1 MAAPSSEQKPFDIK
15 EHLTNWSKNGS
26 IPDDHIAY
34 LKELKA
40 SGFEPKVIYD
50 IGANVLHWTREAKKL
65 WPKAK
70 FVLFDAYQP
79 GEFLYKDYDYHIGVL
94 SDVND
99 NVVKF
104 YVNDIWPGGNS
115 YYREVGSFGSVFPKD
130 KYILYR
136 TETLDSVVEDNEF
149 PLPDLVKIDV
159 QGAEKDVIAGGA
171 KTLANAKHM
180 LVEIQA
186 IEYNEG
192 APLVDETVPYIES
205 CGWKLT
211 RQFCDNGPDAD
222 YGFVRNA

>member
-1 MAAPSSEQKPFDIK
+1 MAAGAEQKPFDIR
-15 EHLTNWSKNGS
+15 EHLTNLSKNGS
-26 IPDDHIAY
+26 IPNDHISY

-40 SGFEPKVIYD
+40 TGFEPNVIYD
-50 IGANVLHWTREAKKL
+50 IGANALFWTREAKKL
-65 WPKAK
+65 WPKAT

-79 GEFLYKDYDYHIGVL
+79 CEFLYKDHMYHIGVL
-94 SDVND
+94 SDTND

-104 YVNDIWPGGNS
+104 YVNDMLSGGNS
-115 YYREVGSFGSVFPKD
+115 YYREIGSYGNVFPKD

-159 QGAEKDVIAGGA
+159 QGAEKDIITGGL

-180 LVEIQA
+180 LVEMQA

-192 APLVDETVPYIES
+192 APLVDETVPFIES

-222 YGFVRNA
+222 YGFVRK